1 MNGKAQQDLPK
12 TETYVIHKYRAQGLK
27 FYIWVFINIF
37 IIKQGCKWIRRRS
50 FAVET
55 LLYRL

>member
-27 FYIWVFINIF
+27 FYIWVFIDIS
-37 IIKQGCKWIRRRS
+37 ILKTGCKWI
-50 FAVET
+50 
-55 LLYRL
+55 